1 LKDTKGNAMTDK
13 QTQDLVRLL
22 KTAQQLGLRFDI
34 GNAYIRRSYIDKQA
48 QLNKE
53 IDALLEAVDNL
64 N

>member
-1 LKDTKGNAMTDK
+1 MTDK